1 MKKQMRTYLASAFL
15 LLPAS
20 AALVAM
26 PSTVL
31 AQPAPEV
38 RSLEAT
44 ADGRLEPGTLL
55 TFTLEGTPRSE
66 ASVRIRGLR
75 ENIPLRETQW
85 GLYVGRYTIK
95 RGDRIEP
102 DSEVRATLESGSR
115 VAAANYELGELLPRQ
130 RASQPPQRV
139 AELRIERFSMAPL
152 ERIEP
157 GADLRFALEGTPGA
171 AVVVD
176 LPGIGNNLAL
186 REVRPGVYEGGYTL
200 RRADTFNPNRP
211 IVATLRMGD
220 RLTTANLNSGSAR
233 PPALDNRPPTL
244 TFLVPAEGAT
254 LPPAPSVHIA
264 ATFEDAG
271 GSGVDPASVQI
282 VVSGR
287 NVTRDAQIT
296 RQSLSFWGALPPGR
310 HTVDVTARDIA
321 GNTMRKSWSFD
332 LASGVVPTQPLPLPQ
347 PARPPVVLVPVPSSL
362 SVQVLNHY
370 DNGEIGPDPV
380 LVRGRTAPGA
390 TVFVNVRAV
399 PPLPPAPGMA
409 RAVFAQT
416 LQADPEGNFS
426 FTMVPGTPYPGERYD
441 MSMVARRGNL
451 TQESRFSLI
460 QRQ

>member
-1 MKKQMRTYLASAFL
+1 MKKQLRTSLAAAFL
-15 LLPAS
+15 LLPA
-20 AALVAM
+20 AATLVAL

-38 RSLEAT
+38 RSLEAS
-44 ADGRLEPGTLL
+44 ADGRLEPGTSL
-55 TFTLEGTPRSE
+55 TFTLEGTPQSD
-66 ASVRIRGLR
+66 ANVRIRGLR

-85 GLYVGRYTIK
+85 GQYVGRYTIK

-130 RASQPPQRV
+130 RVQQQQPRL
-139 AELRIERFSMAPL
+139 ADLRIERFGMAPL

-157 GADLRFALEGTPGA
+157 GAELRFGLEGTPGA
-171 AVVVD
+171 MVFVD
-176 LPGIGNNLAL
+176 LPGITNDLAL

-200 RRADTFNPNRP
+200 RRADNYNPNRP

-220 RLTTANLNSGSAR
+220 RVTTANLNR
-233 PPALDNRPPTL
+233 PASLDSRAPTL
-244 TFLVPAEGAT
+244 TFLVPAEGTTVA
-254 LPPAPSVHIA
+254 AGPSVHIA
-264 ATFEDAG
+264 ATFDDAG

-287 NVTRDAQIT
+287 NVTRDAQIS
-296 RQSLSFWGALPPGR
+296 RQSLSFWGALPAGR

-321 GNTMRKSWSFD
+321 GNAMRKSWSFD
-332 LASGVVPTQPLPLPQ
+332 VAGNVAAPQVVPQ
-347 PARPPVVLVPVPSSL
+347 VLVRPGGVAPVILGVPVQSGML
-362 SVQVLNHY
+362 VQVLNHY

-390 TVFVNVRAV
+390 TVFITVRAV
-399 PPLPPAPGMA
+399 PPLPPAPGVP
-409 RAVFAQT
+409 RTVFAQT
-416 LQADPEGNFS
+416 LQADQEGNFS

-441 MSMVARRGNL
+441 MSMVTRRGSQ